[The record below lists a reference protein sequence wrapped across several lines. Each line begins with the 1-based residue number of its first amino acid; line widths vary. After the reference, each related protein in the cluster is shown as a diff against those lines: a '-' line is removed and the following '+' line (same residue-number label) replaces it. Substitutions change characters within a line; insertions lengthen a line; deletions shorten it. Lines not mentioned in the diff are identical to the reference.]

1 MCGKGGC
8 AMRLGWKIASRF
20 LKSNKGQTI
29 LIILG
34 IAIGVSVQIFIGSL
48 IQGLQKGL
56 IEKTI
61 GNSSQITVLP
71 DNEEKTILD
80 YEEIVT
86 QLLEVDSRIKYVSPV
101 NDHAAFLSFEEE
113 SQSILLRGFDLEKAD
128 QIYDFSNQMV
138 EGKLPENKN
147 EIILGTSV
155 KETYGLSV
163 GDEVTIT
170 TVEQKEELCKVV
182 GFFDLKVASINDNWG
197 IASLATSESIFD
209 TKDTVTSIEMQV
221 NASDVFAADEVATII
236 ENKYQSKDI
245 MVENWKKQNEQ
256 LLSGLSG
263 QSISSYM
270 IQVFVLISVV
280 LGIASVLAITVMQ
293 KSKQIGILKA
303 MGLKNATTSFI
314 FLFEGLIL
322 GVFGAIGGI
331 LLGLLLAFSFTKFAL
346 NPDGTPVI
354 DLYISASF
362 IAGSGC
368 IAVLS
373 SVFAALIPAKRSSSL
388 NPIDIIRNN

>member
-1 MCGKGGC
+1 
-8 AMRLGWKIASRF
+8 MRLGWKIASRF

-71 DNEEKTILD
+71 DNDDKTISD
-80 YEEIVT
+80 YEK
-86 QLLEVDSRIKYVSPV
+86 LVDNILTMDKRIQFVSPA
-101 NDHAAFLSFEEE
+101 NDHAAFLSFDEN
-113 SQSILLRGFDLEKAD
+113 SQSLLVRGFDLEKAD
-128 QIYDFSNQMV
+128 TIYDFSNKIE
-138 EGKLPENKN
+138 EGTLPYQKN
-147 EIILGTSV
+147 EIILGTKL
-155 KETYGLSV
+155 KEKYKIAL
-163 GDEVTIT
+163 GDDVAIT
-170 TVEQKEELCKVV
+170 TVNQEKQLCKVV
-182 GFFDLKVASINDNWG
+182 GFFDLKVASINENWG
-197 IASLATSESIFD
+197 ITSLQTSASIFG
-209 TKDTVTSIEMQV
+209 TKNTVTSIEIQLKS
-221 NASDVFAADEVATII
+221 SDVFAADEVATII
-236 ENKYQSKDI
+236 ENNTKKDSYLL
-245 MVENWKKQNEQ
+245 ENWKKQNEQ

-270 IQVFVLISVV
+270 IQIFVLISVV

-303 MGLKNATTSFI
+303 MGIQNSTTSYI

-322 GVFGAIGGI
+322 GVLGAIGGI
-331 LLGLLLAFSFTKFAL
+331 VLGLLLAFSFTKFAL

-373 SVFAALIPAKRSSSL
+373 SVLAALIPAKRSSSL